1 MGEGV
6 EGGFLMI
13 EEIGRVS
20 FIRMRIEEWKETDP
34 LLEDKKG
41 FFEFIEASDPGKV
54 RVKDTEAWLK
64 YQKEAKRK
72 RITVRELLFDKAR
85 VAIPPAKKVAK
96 KQRFQVI
103 TECPVHLKPVY
114 LIIEALSPEE
124 AGDTALGMRV
134 SCPWGGIEEA
144 HDFVVEKVLGVS
156 VYPWKP
162 PVTVSS
168 APIPSVEVKE
178 MITSELGERFWIL
191 SRKGTRDF
199 EEIQRGVEEA
209 VRLTPVPAPPARGA
223 ATAGSVMLV
232 LLLLVAVSAGGYY
245 LWKRFKSS

>member
-1 MGEGV
+1 
-6 EGGFLMI
+6 MI

-20 FIRMRIEEWKETDP
+20 FIRERVEEWKETDP
-34 LLEDKKG
+34 LLENKTG
-41 FFEFIEASDPGKV
+41 FLEFIEASDPGKV
-54 RVKDTEAWLK
+54 LVKDTEAWLK

-85 VAIPPAKKVAK
+85 AAIPPAKRVAK
-96 KQRFQVI
+96 KERFQVV
-103 TECPVHLKPVY
+103 TLCPIHRKNVY

-124 AGDTALGMRV
+124 AGDKALGMKV
-134 SCPWGGIEEA
+134 SCPWGGVEEA
-144 HDFVVEKVLGVS
+144 HVFEVTEVLGVS

-162 PVTVSS
+162 PVTVSA

-191 SRKGTRDF
+191 SREGQRDF

-245 LWKRFKSS
+245 LYKKFKSS